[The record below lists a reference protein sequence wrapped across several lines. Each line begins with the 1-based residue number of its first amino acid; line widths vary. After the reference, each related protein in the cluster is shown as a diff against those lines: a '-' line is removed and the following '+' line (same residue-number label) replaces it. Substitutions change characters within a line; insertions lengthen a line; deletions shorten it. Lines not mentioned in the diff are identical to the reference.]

1 MVNNGEDMWRTC
13 WKILRILN
21 INIVYSTWK
30 GEFAKCWIHKCLCL
44 KVMNS
49 FKSHQ
54 GVFNNVIVEWLFSI
68 EGVCAVSLFFSWVMG
83 VVAEGG
89 TIWSNLA
96 SACLRSDSPPH
107 HHHILPILTFIV
119 ITKTKTYCR
128 IWSYSRESF
137 FEVQERPCTQLLTAQ
152 IWRTD
157 TILMDIRTT
166 HHQLVLTP
174 VFWTLK
180 TKAFVLSRLI
190 TTRYRMMS
198 AKASSNVLHV
208 WAWHWW

>member
-1 MVNNGEDMWRTC
+1 MVVQHRGGLC
-13 WKILRILN
+13 
-21 INIVYSTWK
+21 
-30 GEFAKCWIHKCLCL
+30 CLF
-44 KVMNS
+44 V
-49 FKSHQ
+49 
-54 GVFNNVIVEWLFSI
+54 
-68 EGVCAVSLFFSWVMG
+68 FSWVMG

-96 SACLRSDSPPH
+96 SACLRSKSPP
-107 HHHILPILTFIV
+107 HHHILPILTFIF

-137 FEVQERPCTQLLTAQ
+137 FEVQERPCTQLLTTQ

-157 TILMDIRTT
+157 TILMDIHTSPLITSWYWHLFFELQKQKPLCFRD
-166 HHQLVLTP
+166 
-174 VFWTLK
+174 
-180 TKAFVLSRLI
+180 LI
-190 TTRYRMMS
+190 TTRCRMMS

>member
-1 MVNNGEDMWRTC
+1 M
-13 WKILRILN
+13 
-21 INIVYSTWK
+21 K
-30 GEFAKCWIHKCLCL
+30 GEFAKCWIHKCFCL
-44 KVMNS
+44 KIS

-96 SACLRSDSPPH
+96 SACLRSKSPP

-128 IWSYSRESF
+128 IWSYSRESLF
-137 FEVQERPCTQLLTAQ
+137 SKSKKDLALNYELRRSDEQTRFSWTF
-152 IWRTD
+152 
-157 TILMDIRTT
+157 
-166 HHQLVLTP
+166 TP
-174 VFWTLK
+174 
-180 TKAFVLSRLI
+180 LI
-190 TTRYRMMS
+190 TSWY
-198 AKASSNVLHV
+198 
-208 WAWHWW
+208 